1 MDRIYDCIVIGA
13 GPAGGAAAYHLAK
26 DGHKVLVIEKES
38 LPRYKPCGGG
48 VSPVIRKWFDFD
60 FSPVISQKIKAFRYT
75 WCGDDPVDIELE
87 LREPLWMVRRNEFDL
102 YIIKQAQKLGA
113 KLKDKT
119 EVTGVEFKDNLWHV
133 EAIPAIGEA
142 RQGRHELPQHIRV
155 EKAAYLIA
163 CDGAKGPI
171 ANFLGFKNR
180 KHITGGAIEAE
191 ASVKVNNNSTAH
203 FEFGMVKNGYLWN
216 FPKIDGY
223 SLGIGIFK
231 NNQKQNLKSI
241 VSKYSKIFD
250 IDFNTTKQYG
260 HPISLWNGNQVLHTK
275 NERALLAGEAACI
288 VDPLTAEGIRPSI
301 FTGLKA
307 AEAVSKALLED
318 TSAIKNYTEIIHKE
332 IGTDMKIANNLS
344 KILYMFP
351 DICYKK
357 ILKRQSATNTMAKI
371 LCGEMRYSDIQKEVF
386 ENLTKTFS

>member
-1 MDRIYDCIVIGA
+1 MDRIYDCIIVGA

-60 FSPVISQKIKAFRYT
+60 FSPVISQKIRAFRYT
-75 WCGDDPVDIELE
+75 WCGDDPVDIELK
-87 LREPLWMVRRNEFDL
+87 LKEPLWMVRRNEFDF

-113 KLKDKT
+113 ELQDKT
-119 EVTGVEFKDNLWHV
+119 EVIGIQFKDNLWHV
-133 EAIPAIGEA
+133 EAI
-142 RQGRHELPQHIRV
+142 HELPQQIRV
-155 EKAAYLIA
+155 EKAFYLIA

-180 KHITGGAIEAE
+180 KHIIGGAIEAE
-191 ASVKVNNNSTAH
+191 ASVKVNNSSTAH

-260 HPISLWNGNQVLHTK
+260 HPISLWSGNQILHTK
-275 NERALLAGEAACI
+275 NERAILAGEAACV

-307 AEAVSKALLED
+307 AEAVSKALSED
-318 TSAIKNYTEIIHKE
+318 TSAIKNYTKIIHKE

-344 KILYMFP
+344 KILNRFP

-357 ILKRQSATNTMAKI
+357 ILKRQSATNIMAKI
-371 LCGEMRYSDIQKEVF
+371 LCGEMRYSDIKKETF
-386 ENLTKTFS
+386 EHLTKMFF